1 MDGGTYGHAQNKHA
15 PSELKEKNMHTR
27 TMAAGRASLLSAE
40 TLTATLLRHALLWGA
55 LALTL
60 WFSWVGFIASDDET
74 YTQGA
79 LGWLS
84 GFPYLPSHFG
94 TSRVVV
100 SLPMAIMIS
109 IFGEHEWVIP
119 LSTCLYFGLTVSL
132 TFTMLSR
139 VIGNTAALWSSLLLA
154 TVPVFALRATIA
166 SADLPELFF
175 VAASLWL
182 YVHGKT
188 SKRPTARMLCV
199 GLCLGLAFSAH
210 ELTLAALIFYGLA
223 FVFSP
228 IVDRR
233 HYWFI
238 GLGFGAVIGIECTY
252 YAIVAGDPLYRFNL
266 LRSAVRYV
274 DRVQVGFGQIA
285 ANGTLHIWEPIDP
298 IIMLLTKHE
307 FSLVGWASLP
317 ALWWACKRTH
327 APTSEALGSAR
338 IFAGF
343 SAVWIIF
350 AAIIL
355 RDMILGPRYYMMA
368 AYALF
373 IVTSI
378 WGFTHLKTKHPR
390 TLAVGLAVFLL
401 VNLTA
406 IHLDNKN
413 PRFGERSLVKLLG
426 QSTEDIYTDPLTA
439 DDIHWFCRWQK
450 TDCSRAKVGPPPPGA
465 LFYHNPKNTASP
477 NRLANAEQLKSMRPT
492 SHWKLQ
498 QSFTEERRLLG
509 AVLERLGLLERL
521 PAGVATRLNRSNPS
535 TALYRTPAG
544 NHNSMAIPASRV
556 YPAPS
561 STNVGTQ

>member
-1 MDGGTYGHAQNKHA
+1 
-15 PSELKEKNMHTR
+15 MHMRPMT
-27 TMAAGRASLLSAE
+27 AGPANLLAAE
-40 TLTATLLRHALLWGA
+40 TLTASLLRHALLWGA

-79 LGWLS
+79 LGWLG
-84 GFPYLPSHFG
+84 GFPYIPSHFG

-100 SLPMAIMIS
+100 SIPMAVMIFM
-109 IFGEHEWVIP
+109 FGEHEWVIP

-139 VIGNTAALWSSLLLA
+139 VIGNAAALWSSLLLA

-182 YVHGKT
+182 YVHSKT
-188 SKRPTARMLCV
+188 SERPAARMLCV

-210 ELTLAALIFYGLA
+210 ELTLAALIFFGLA

-233 HYWFI
+233 YYWLI
-238 GLGFGAVIGIECTY
+238 GLGFGAVIGIECAY
-252 YAIVAGDPLYRFNL
+252 YAAVAGDPLYRFNL

-298 IIMLLTKHE
+298 IIMFLTKHE
-307 FSLVGWASLP
+307 FSLLGWASLP
-317 ALWWACKRTH
+317 ALWWACRRTR
-327 APTSEALGSAR
+327 AQSSDALSTAR

-343 SAVWIIF
+343 AGVWILF

-373 IVTSI
+373 IVVSI
-378 WGFTHLKTKHPR
+378 WGFTHLKAKRPKA
-390 TLAVGLAVFLL
+390 LAVGLAAFLF
-401 VNLTA
+401 VNLMA
-406 IHLDNKN
+406 IYLDNKN
-413 PRFGERSLVKLLG
+413 PRFGERALVTLVG

-450 TDCSRAKVGPPPPGA
+450 VDCSRVKAGPPPAGA
-465 LFYHNPKNTASP
+465 LFYHNPKNTTSA
-477 NRLANAEQLKSMRPT
+477 NRLANAEQLKRMRPNP
-492 SHWKLQ
+492 HWKLQ
-498 QSFTEERRLLG
+498 QSFSEDQRLLG
-509 AVLERLGLLERL
+509 AALERLGLLHQL
-521 PAGVATRLNRSNPS
+521 PTGIARRLNRSNPS
-535 TALYRTPAG
+535 TALYRAPAETHASTTAPGAPQPSAATG
-544 NHNSMAIPASRV
+544 NDIGMR
-556 YPAPS
+556 
-561 STNVGTQ
+561 